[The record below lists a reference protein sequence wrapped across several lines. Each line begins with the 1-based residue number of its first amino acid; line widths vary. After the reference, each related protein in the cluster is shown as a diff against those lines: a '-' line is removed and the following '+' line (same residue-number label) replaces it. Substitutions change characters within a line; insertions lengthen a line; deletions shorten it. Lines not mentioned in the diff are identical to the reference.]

1 MVTAFWT
8 ETENETTIFMLLN
21 WFYLQVLRKQIH
33 CVASMKEASSYDKYW
48 PVAILGTEHKAN
60 HPASETIQKISLA
73 NWISCEDY
81 GKLED
86 MRNDETL

>member
-1 MVTAFWT
+1 
-8 ETENETTIFMLLN
+8 MLLN

-73 NWISCEDY
+73 N
-81 GKLED
+81 
-86 MRNDETL
+86 